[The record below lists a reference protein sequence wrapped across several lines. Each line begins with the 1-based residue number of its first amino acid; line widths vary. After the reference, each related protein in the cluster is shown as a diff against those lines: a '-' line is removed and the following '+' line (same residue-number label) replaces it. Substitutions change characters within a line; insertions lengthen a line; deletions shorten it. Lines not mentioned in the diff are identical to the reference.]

1 MVAAQTT
8 WMAVSSAGASGGSSR
23 LVCAVSAAATASDA
37 GSAAKPVAFSTEGTR
52 SIIAVFATFADG
64 DASQIAP
71 PAWSNDLF
79 DPDRTGSFSHYYDT
93 MSFGKLRVRGEVA
106 SRRYRSL
113 HSAEHYLSSDPTE
126 EGRFGQ
132 FCRQILTRADEDID
146 FSRYDNDG
154 PDETPNS
161 GDDDGV
167 VDIVFIV
174 VPFMPEGFLL
184 GRATGIASLGF
195 DTDFITDDVGAAGNP
210 IRVASDHGSIQQG
223 NHFTEAV
230 GILCHEY
237 GHLLGLP
244 DLFNTRYLQREE
256 SLGPEEDS
264 AGIGAWGL
272 MGWGASG
279 WNGRGGPNS
288 LSAWSR
294 MELGWEEVKEVTSG
308 NSEIILNPIGEGG
321 KILRLPV
328 TWAESFL
335 VEYRTRDLYYDRDIH
350 QEGLLIWHV
359 ARRSPTSAR
368 EVPVVVDLESADGRF
383 SDAGFPRGREP
394 DPVAGGDNLDFWAHD
409 DVYAG
414 NHAGNLGDA
423 GDPYDGLRY
432 TRFTPD
438 TNPDSYSNDRL
449 RSVRID
455 GIRIENGVARA
466 QIQAA
471 PLLIEIYDLHLADE
485 DGDGLFV
492 SEERVEVRFRLRNRG
507 RLDAG
512 NLRAVLAT
520 EDSLIRLDLEEASF
534 RDLSMGQITLGGP
547 LSGTY
552 PAFRLRDPSQGA
564 HQVAVDLEIHANG
577 RLVEV
582 ARIDLSVAST
592 RPFLREVRINDEE
605 GNGDAAAQA
614 GEIVQVELVL
624 QVAHGELFPELIFR
638 LVPLMPV
645 VTPAAPIGLGFVRI
659 EEDLLWSLHSA
670 EFLLPGNL
678 TPGTALPFEF
688 SVTSRFGTFRDTV
701 FIQVAQGID
710 STPPRAPPPLVSR
723 RQEGVELS
731 LSPHLILEG
740 SGVAGVKT
748 VVYLEQDTSL
758 VVRIPLE
765 WMGNRWLGVW
775 EGAGEGSY
783 LLAAELEDLWG
794 NVGRSP
800 LRRLY
805 LGPMEPLA
813 RTIEG
818 FGNSFLSVAVSPD
831 GRYAAAG
838 SLDQTIWLWDL
849 KRRELAPLLSGHQ
862 EGGRYHPGVI
872 AVAFSPESRLLA
884 SGGGDGTVRLWD
896 VARRE
901 QVSVLERDRE
911 VQSLAFLPSGQW
923 LVTSSLIQ
931 ALAIWDL
938 EHQSIVDTIEVP
950 RSLFQRMTVS
960 PDGRWLATSGRDVLV
975 VDLLTGAERTLAG
988 PPGRMEDMAF
998 NGDGTLLAGAGFM
1011 DSTLWVWETEG
1022 FSNVAVFK
1030 TGARNTSV
1038 IFGLREGEL
1047 FSGDYQGVIRV
1058 WDLEYGVTD
1067 ELRGHLGRIT
1077 DLAMGPNEHLLVSTG
1092 EDGTMRTWD
1101 LRRATA
1107 DEKALPEAFTLLQN
1121 YPNPFNSD
1129 TVIGF
1134 ALPTNEDVELV
1145 IFNLAGQRV
1154 ATLADGTRSAGTY
1167 TLRWAVIFFA
1177 WLCKRLGNLP
1187 SGHVHLSAVKRSR
1200 GRDVHSL

>member
-1 MVAAQTT
+1 MLKTTIATYLAIEVAA
-8 WMAVSSAGASGGSSR
+8 
-23 LVCAVSAAATASDA
+23 
-37 GSAAKPVAFSTEGTR
+37 
-52 SIIAVFATFADG
+52 
-64 DASQIAP
+64 
-71 PAWSNDLF
+71 
-79 DPDRTGSFSHYYDT
+79 
-93 MSFGKLRVRGEVA
+93 
-106 SRRYRSL
+106 RRYRSL
-113 HSAEHYLSSDPTE
+113 HSAEHYLSSNPTE

-132 FCRQILTRADEDID
+132 FCREILTQADEDID

-154 PDETPNS
+154 PDGTPNS

-174 VPFMPEGFLL
+174 VPFVPEAFLL

-195 DTDFITDDVGAAGNP
+195 DTDFTTDDVSAAGHP

-223 NHFTEAV
+223 NRFTGTV
-230 GILCHEY
+230 GTLCHEY

-244 DLFNTRYLQREE
+244 DLFNSRYLQSKETF
-256 SLGPEEDS
+256 GPEEDS

-279 WNGRGGPNS
+279 WNGRGGPNG

-294 MELGWEEVKEVTSG
+294 MELGWAAVREVTSG
-308 NSEIILNPIGEGG
+308 NTEITLNPVGETGE
-321 KILRLPV
+321 ILRLALIS
-328 TWAESFL
+328 AEFFL
-335 VEYRTRDLYYDRDIH
+335 VEYRTRDLYYDRDIP

-359 ARRSPTSAR
+359 ARRRRPTTAQ
-368 EVPVVVDLESADGRF
+368 EALVVVDLESADGRF

-409 DVYAG
+409 DAYAEA
-414 NHAGNLGDA
+414 HEGNLGDA

-471 PLLIEIYDLHLADE
+471 PLLVEIFDLHLVDE

-507 RLDAG
+507 GLDARD
-512 NLRAVLAT
+512 LRVVLAA

-534 RDLSMGQITLGGP
+534 RDLAMDRVTLGGP
-547 LSGTY
+547 LNGAY
-552 PAFRLRDPSQGA
+552 PAFRLPDQYRGA
-564 HQVAVDLEIHANG
+564 HRVAINLEIHANG

-582 ARIDLSVAST
+582 ARIDPSVAST
-592 RPFLREVRINDEE
+592 RPFLRKVRIKDEE

-614 GEIVQVELVL
+614 GEIVQIELVL
-624 QVAHGELFPELIFR
+624 EVAHGELFPELVFR
-638 LVPLMPV
+638 LDSLMPGV
-645 VTPAAPIGLGFVRI
+645 IRAAPTGLGFVRV

-710 STPPRAPPPLVSR
+710 PTPPRAPPPLVSR

-740 SGVAGVKT
+740 SGVAGVKA
-748 VVYLEQDTSL
+748 VVYSEQDTSL
-758 VVRIPLE
+758 IVRIPLG
-765 WMGNRWLGVW
+765 WTGDRWLGVW
-775 EGAGEGSY
+775 KGAGEGSY

-800 LRRLY
+800 LRQLY
-805 LGPMEPLA
+805 LGLMEPLA

-818 FGNSFLSVAVSPD
+818 FGSSFLSVAVSPD

-849 KRRELAPLLSGHQ
+849 KRRELAAILSGHQ
-862 EGGRYHPGVI
+862 EGGRHHPGVN
-872 AVAFSPESRLLA
+872 AVAFSPESTLLA

-931 ALAIWDL
+931 ALAFWDL
-938 EHQSIVDTIEVP
+938 ERQSIVDTIEVP

-960 PDGRWLATSGRDVLV
+960 PDGRWLATSGREVLV

-988 PPGRMEDMAF
+988 PPGRMEDIAF
-998 NGDGTLLAGAGFM
+998 NKDGTLLAGAGFM
-1011 DSTLWVWETEG
+1011 DSTLWVWETKE
-1022 FSNVAVFK
+1022 FSSVAALKSGV
-1030 TGARNTSV
+1030 RNTSV
-1038 IFGLREGEL
+1038 TFGLREREL

-1067 ELRGHLGRIT
+1067 ELRGHLGRVT
-1077 DLAMGPNEHLLVSTG
+1077 DLAMGPNEHLLVSTS

-1101 LRRATA
+1101 LRPAAA
-1107 DEKALPEAFTLLQN
+1107 DEEALPAAFTLLQN

-1129 TVIGF
+1129 TVIRF
-1134 ALPTNEDVELV
+1134 ALPTSEDVELA
-1145 IFNLAGQRV
+1145 IFNLTGQKV
-1154 ATLADGTRSAGTY
+1154 AIPVEGVREAGTY
-1167 TLRWAVIFFA
+1167 TVRWD
-1177 WLCKRLGNLP
+1177 
-1187 SGHVHLSAVKRSR
+1187 
-1200 GRDVHSL
+1200 GRDDNGRELASGVYLYRLRTGGKKQMETRKLVLVH